1 METFTV
7 LVCAGEFCILGCIND
22 NFIETFRVQVCP
34 REFYEQFHDARKA
47 GRKES

>member
-34 REFYEQFHDARKA
+34 REFYEQFYDAW
-47 GRKES
+47 KES